1 MNINFK
7 VMRKIKRKKWG
18 GRDSEGGGWK
28 GRRGWE
34 GDAKSEKRKREIKKK
49 VLPWSLHKQSEFG
62 EITSHDFVT
71 KMTYIIK

>member
-28 GRRGWE
+28 RRRGWE
-34 GDAKSEKRKREIKKK
+34 GDAKSEKRKKEIKKK
-49 VLPWSLHKQSEFG
+49 VLGRCINKVSLER
-62 EITSHDFVT
+62 
-71 KMTYIIK
+71 